1 MKKTKKQIQSVPY
14 DKIFRRLFII
24 TLPQMTG
31 FLCKFEKKKK
41 NASIRINT
49 DQKLLKIFESIWN
62 RISDITRKKLDKQF
76 MYKIKMKVMINIF
89 YTLSVNTKRSQKKE
103 EVHQRKNSN
112 S

>member
-1 MKKTKKQIQSVPY
+1 MEKTKKQIQSIPY

-31 FLCKFEKKKK
+31 FLCKFEKKKQ